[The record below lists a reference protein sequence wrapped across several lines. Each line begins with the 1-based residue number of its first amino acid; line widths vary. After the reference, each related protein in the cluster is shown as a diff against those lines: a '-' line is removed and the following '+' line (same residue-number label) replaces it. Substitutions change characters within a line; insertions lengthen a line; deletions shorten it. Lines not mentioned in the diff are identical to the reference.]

1 MFDQWVF
8 DWRVFDWRDTRLAGV
23 RLAGVRLATWQ
34 VRALVLIAE
43 GTKGLPGR
51 SLLGGGNS
59 KRRQSILGGES
70 LIVDGR
76 Y

>member
-23 RLAGVRLATWQ
+23 RLAGVRLAGVRLATWQ
-34 VRALVLIAE
+34 VRALVLNAE

-59 KRRQSILGGES
+59 KRRQLILGF
-70 LIVDGR
+70 L
-76 Y
+76 